1 MKRIIRWTGNLLVL
15 AGICLLAWQFF
26 GSKKTE
32 DVREQQLEAF
42 ASLKA
47 TEDVQTEVSVSG
59 ANTGTASKSKAV
71 AIPEKEIGDLVGVLS
86 IPQIDINAPVTY
98 GATSKVLDSGFG
110 AIPGMDE
117 PGIEDGSYA
126 IAGHQ
131 SHVFGQFFNRI
142 DELETGSQFS
152 FETIAETQTYEVYD
166 VQIVNPEEVE
176 AIAPENGIAKLSLVT
191 CYPQNST
198 KHRLIVMAK
207 RVDK

>member
-1 MKRIIRWTGNLLVL
+1 MKRLIRWTGNLLVL

-32 DVREQQLEAF
+32 GVREQQLEAF

-47 TEDVQTEVSVSG
+47 TEEVQAETSVSG
-59 ANTGTASKSKAV
+59 ANMSTTKKSDALE
-71 AIPEKEIGDLVGVLS
+71 IPEKEIGDLVGVLS
-86 IPQIDINAPVTY
+86 IPQVDINAPVTY
-98 GATSKVLDSGFG
+98 GATPEILDSGFG

-166 VQIVNPEEVE
+166 VQVVNPEEVE
-176 AIAPENGIAKLSLVT
+176 AIASENGIAKLSLVT